1 MNLLKSKLRRT
12 TAVVAGSIIGLA
24 GVAFFAS
31 PAAAHH
37 SEVQGTAT
45 CDTATGEWVV
55 DWTVQTYADGAAK
68 NYRFVR
74 VESTPAGSPVD
85 GIAHTPDD
93 ADPVFPHKDGEPLE
107 GTQRV
112 PGDARQ
118 ATLTV
123 QVKWDN
129 DFTEYDPKTG
139 TVDFQ
144 GTCSKEGPKPQASL
158 ASTCDGVT
166 VTLSNSKDAKVDAEF
181 TVAGA
186 EGFTKDV
193 TVKAGAEPVKVD
205 VPAKNA
211 AKIVVTEKNSDKP
224 VLEGK
229 WEKPE
234 DCAQPED
241 NVDRYYEATCDS
253 LIFTVDNTEGTETIT
268 ATFTS
273 NKGDAKTLVVKAGE
287 KKSATFKGE
296 KGLTVTPS
304 EAGVEYD
311 AIKWDEEKPEDCSA
325 APTTPATPAA
335 PGAGGGEGD
344 GGSLP
349 VTGAAAGGIA
359 GGAAALL
366 ALGAVLFVLARRRKV
381 KFTA

>member
-55 DWTVQTYADGAAK
+55 DWTVQTYAEGHAK

-85 GIAHTPDD
+85 GIVHTPDD
-93 ADPVFPHKDGEPLE
+93 ADPVFPHTDGEPLK

-112 PGDARQ
+112 PGDAKE

-139 TVDFQ
+139 TVTFD
-144 GTCSKEGPKPQASL
+144 GTCSKNAPEPQASL

-166 VTLSNSKDAKVDAEF
+166 VTLSNGKDAKVDAEF
-181 TVAGA
+181 TIHGSK
-186 EGFTKDV
+186 GFKKDV
-193 TVKAGAEPVKVD
+193 TVKAGDDSVKVN

-211 AKIVVTEKNSDKP
+211 GKIVVTEKNSDKP
-224 VLEGK
+224 VVEGK
-229 WEKPE
+229 WEQPE

-241 NVDRYYEATCDS
+241 NVDRYYEVTCDS
-253 LIFTVDNTEGTETIT
+253 LIFTIDNTEGTETIT
-268 ATFTS
+268 AKFTS
-273 NKGDAKTLVVKAGE
+273 NKGEVKTLVVKAGE

-304 EAGVEYD
+304 EAGVQYD
-311 AIKWDEEKPEDCSA
+311 AIKWDSEEKPENCTAS
-325 APTTPATPAA
+325 PTTTPAA
-335 PGAGGGEGD
+335 PGEGGGGP
-344 GGSLP
+344 SLP

-359 GGAAALL
+359 GGAALLL
-366 ALGAVLFVLARRRKV
+366 AAGAVLFFLARRRKV